1 MTQSI
6 SSNPTTTQSSG
17 NVTGELTLSDI
28 FSTALAHWRTLI
40 ALPLATGVLALGTTF
55 LMAPT
60 FTARATLVPP
70 QQQHGSASALLSSLG
85 ALSGAAGGAL
95 GVKTPGDQYI
105 SLMQSANVE
114 DRIVDHFK
122 LMEVYDAKYRVQAR
136 QELERNSRISLGKKD
151 GLIYIEV
158 DAKVP
163 TMAAEIANQYIVELR
178 RLTSELALTEA
189 QQRRKFFEQELKST
203 RDKLAQ
209 AQQQL
214 QGSGFN
220 ASALRTE
227 PKEAAETYARVR
239 AQVTAAEV
247 RLQTMRRALTDSSPD
262 VQQQMAQLG
271 ALRDQLSRLEVS
283 SDSRGDADYVSRY
296 REFKYQEALFELF
309 SKQYELA
316 RLDESRDGAPIQVVD
331 TATPPE
337 IKSKPRRAFTALVA
351 SIISFVALLGYLV
364 VRRPSKPPN

>member
-6 SSNPTTTQSSG
+6 PTSLEVEQPG
-17 NVTGELTLSDI
+17 IAGAGELTLSDI
-28 FSTALAHWRTLI
+28 FSTGISNWRTL
-40 ALPLATGVLALGTTF
+40 LLVPVATGALALGATY

-60 FTARATLVPP
+60 FTAKATLVPP
-70 QQQHGSASALLSSLG
+70 QQQQGSAAALLSSLG
-85 ALSGAAGGAL
+85 ALSGMAGGAL

-105 SLMQSANVE
+105 SLMQSVNVE
-114 DRIVDHFK
+114 DRIVDQFK
-122 LMEVYDAKYRVQAR
+122 LMEVYDSKFRVGAR

-158 DAKVP
+158 DAKDP
-163 TMAAEIANQYIVELR
+163 AMAAAIANQYIVELR
-178 RLTSELALTEA
+178 RLTSDLALTEA
-189 QQRRKFFEQELKST
+189 QQRRQFFEHELKTT
-203 RDKLAQ
+203 RDKLSQ

-220 ASALRTE
+220 AGALRAE
-227 PKEAAETYARVR
+227 PKEAAEAYAQVK

-247 RLQTMRRALTDSSPD
+247 RLQTMRRTLTDSSTD
-262 VQQQMAQLG
+262 IQQQMTRLG
-271 ALRDQLSRLEVS
+271 ALREQLSRLEGS

-316 RLDESRDGAPIQVVD
+316 RLDESREGAPIQVVD
-331 TATPPE
+331 AATTPE
-337 IKSKPRRAFTALVA
+337 VKSKPRRAFTALVT
-351 SIISFVALLGYLV
+351 SIITFVTLLAYFV
-364 VRRPSKPPN
+364 IRRQRKPGA